1 MNKELISQAAK
12 MFESESVEKWNAF
25 IELCWGKGEIRQF
38 YFMKFRSAMLT
49 HFSKGIIN
57 PWDFVSI
64 NQEQYRWFIKDF
76 KQDSIVLLWDVN
88 RLYLWC
94 NPSLVK
100 VDEATNLLKTPD
112 FAPVI
117 SCFDPCDVIGIGG
130 QREYLY
136 GETHRYKFNET
147 EFIQRTDNEQGHLEL
162 SWYAGNRTNELIN
175 QITDKVNKFRTPEIT
190 KLMIDLNEKCKR

>member
-1 MNKELISQAAK
+1 

-25 IELCWGKGEIRQF
+25 IELCFGRSEIRKY
-38 YFMKFRSAMLT
+38 YFMKFRSSMLT
-49 HFSKGIIN
+49 HFSKNIII

-64 NQEQYRWFIKDF
+64 NEEEYRWFINDY
-76 KQDSIVLLWDVN
+76 KQDSIVLFWDVN
-88 RLYLWC
+88 RLYLRC

-100 VDEATNLLKTPD
+100 VVEANDLLKTPEY
-112 FAPVI
+112 APII
-117 SCFDPCDVIGIGG
+117 SCFDSCDVIGYGG

-162 SWYAGNRTNELIN
+162 SWYAGNKTDELIK
-175 QITDKVNKFRTPEIT
+175 QITDKVNRFRTPEIT
-190 KLMIDLNEKCKR
+190 KLMVDLNEKCKR